1 MQRRRCSFCRAMV
14 IPPLHCPY
22 TTGREGLASA
32 VLEFGPPWLTIWP
45 MSAMNDEIASLTFED
60 ALRALEETVALLE
73 AGSLS
78 LEESLALFERGKL
91 LAERCNRLLDGA
103 QLRVEMLTEGGE
115 IVDVSDAV

>member
-1 MQRRRCSFCRAMV
+1 MKARYAALAKQLALMNRA
-14 IPPLHCPY
+14 PQA
-22 TTGREGLASA
+22 RAAGL
-32 VLEFGPPWLTIWP
+32 EIGPPWLTIWL
-45 MSAMNDEIASLTFED
+45 MSAIHDEIASLTFEE

-78 LEESLALFERGKL
+78 LEESLALFEQGKL

-115 IVDVSDAV
+115 IVDLSDSV